1 MREQKWAVA
10 WQLAGEQGD
19 MCYWEQSTS
28 RPVPHMLLWGSI
40 FHLFP
45 RWYISFV
52 NALFVHVAVTY
63 EPTTGFV
70 PGRNSARGASAKTG
84 IHGLQA

>member
-1 MREQKWAVA
+1 MREQTWAVA

-19 MCYWEQSTS
+19 MSYWEQSTS
-28 RPVPHMLLWGSI
+28 QPVPHMLLWGPI
-40 FHLFP
+40 FHLFT
-45 RWYISFV
+45 RWHISFA

-63 EPTTGFV
+63 EPTTGLV
-70 PGRNSARGASAKTG
+70 PDRNGARGASAKTG